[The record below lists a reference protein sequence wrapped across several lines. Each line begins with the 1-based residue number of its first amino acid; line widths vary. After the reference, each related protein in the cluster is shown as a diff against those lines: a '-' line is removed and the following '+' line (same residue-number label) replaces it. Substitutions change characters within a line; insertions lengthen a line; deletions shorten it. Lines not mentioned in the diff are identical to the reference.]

1 MAMGSLE
8 SEIQAE
14 RKRILAEI
22 ARRNRELPR
31 DRDARW
37 QPSQQWLINERRYV
51 AVELLKRCDVFPTQD
66 TRCLEIG
73 FGFGGWLPDL
83 ISWGVNETN
92 LHGIDLWEQCVLS
105 TRRLL
110 PAADVRVGDAA
121 DLPWDES
128 TFDLVVASTVF
139 TSILNNAVR
148 VQVAKEMTR
157 VLAPGGALLWYDFRY
172 NNPKNANVR
181 RVTRTELHSLFP
193 TLVGEVR
200 TVSLAPPLLR
210 AILPFSRTLTSIL
223 SAFPFL
229 RTHLIAVL
237 RKPAEGKGSW
247 K

>member
-1 MAMGSLE
+1 MATGSLE

-14 RKRILAEI
+14 RTRILAEI
-22 ARRNRELPR
+22 ARRNREIPR

-37 QPSQQWLINERRYV
+37 QPSQQWLINERRYF

-92 LHGIDLWEQCVLS
+92 LHGIDLSERCVLS

-110 PAADVRVGDAA
+110 PAADLRVGDAA
-121 DLPWDES
+121 NLPWDES
-128 TFDLVVASTVF
+128 TFDLVIASTVF

-172 NNPKNANVR
+172 DNPKNPNVR
-181 RVTRTELHSLFP
+181 KVTRSELRSLFP

-210 AILPFSRTLTSIL
+210 AILPVSRTLTSIL
-223 SAFPFL
+223 TAIPFL

-237 RKPAEGKGSW
+237 RKPSQEKRPW